1 MNLLHTGKD
10 LLRMNELA
18 AILLKYGFADVIRRL
33 GLSTPVE
40 HAGKLVRSS
49 MKPDM
54 LRMGTA
60 ERLRHA
66 MEEMGPTFVKLGQVL
81 ATRVDM
87 FPMDWIAEFEKLQD
101 QAQAVPFDTLKADIE
116 LSLGKPVDSLFAR
129 IDPEPIGVA
138 SIGQVHSALTR
149 RGQKVVLKVQKPG
162 IRDKIDSDLRLL
174 DQLAKLAAD
183 NSVELRRYRP
193 VELVR
198 EFKRSLTRELD
209 FTIEG
214 RNADRIRKNL
224 RQFKWLQIPKVYWDL
239 SSPTVQVQQHVE
251 GIPAKAV
258 ERLNEAGLDRELI
271 ARRGALAAWKMA
283 LEDGFFHADPH
294 PGNFIIMPG
303 NRIAMLDFGMVGKLS
318 HSRREQI
325 LQITRAVV
333 LREAEQCAG
342 VLSGWSDGQ
351 PIKFDQLVSDVEDV
365 ISQYPGVSIS
375 QLDISALLN
384 DITAL
389 VRNHN
394 LVLPSDI
401 ALFIKAIIT
410 LEGFGRL
417 LNPHFDLMSEA
428 EPLLKRMIRTRYS
441 PVRLAKSLSLRALDV
456 VDKVYAPP
464 PVPGQAAPGEAG
476 IDPRHLER
484 LITRIERGQYR
495 QVQTL
500 LVTGAA
506 GGVGLTAVEI
516 GKLMGATVI
525 AHARGADKLKVAQAA
540 GADHLVDDGE
550 DLRQRL
556 LEVTQTIH
564 GVHDQTKAIY
574 HENLLLRL
582 FCR

>member
-1 MNLLHTGKD
+1 
-10 LLRMNELA
+10 MNELA
-18 AILLKYGFADVIRRL
+18 TILLKYGFADVIRRL

-49 MKPDM
+49 MRPDM

-81 ATRVDM
+81 ATRVDL
-87 FPMDWIAEFEKLQD
+87 FPLDWIAEFEKLQD
-101 QAQAVPFDTLKADIE
+101 QATAIPYEELVPHLEAA
-116 LSLGKPVDSLFAR
+116 LGKSLESAFAR
-129 IDPEPIGVA
+129 IDPKPIGVA
-138 SIGQVHSALTR
+138 SIGQVHSGLTR
-149 RGQKVVLKVQKPG
+149 RGQKVVLKIQKPG
-162 IRDKIDSDLRLL
+162 IRAKIESDLRLL

-209 FTIEG
+209 FTIEA

-224 RQFKWLQIPKVYWDL
+224 RSLKWLTVPRVYWEL
-239 SSPTVQVQQHVE
+239 SSQTLQVQEHIQ
-251 GIPAKAV
+251 GIPARATD
-258 ERLNEAGLDRELI
+258 ELDAEGLDRVLI

-294 PGNFIIMPG
+294 PGNFIIQSG

-325 LQITRAVV
+325 LQITRSVV
-333 LREAEQCAG
+333 LREAEQCAA
-342 VLSGWSDGQ
+342 VLSNWSDGQ
-351 PIKFDQLVSDVEDV
+351 PVRFDQLVSDVEDV
-365 ISQYPGVSIS
+365 ISQYHGISLS
-375 QLDISALLN
+375 QLDITALLT

-417 LNPHFDLMSEA
+417 LNPDFDLMTEA

-464 PVPGQAAPGEAG
+464 HAG
-476 IDPRHLER
+476 NLPSQQEGSIDPRHLER
-484 LITRIERGQYR
+484 LVARLERGQYR
-495 QVQTL
+495 QVQAL
-500 LVTGAA
+500 LVSA
-506 GGVGLTAVEI
+506 GFIGGSLMLAGRVPPAPWEISLFGLIIFLGSA
-516 GKLMGATVI
+516 GWASWLMFVS
-525 AHARGADKLKVAQAA
+525 RRF
-540 GADHLVDDGE
+540 
-550 DLRQRL
+550 LR
-556 LEVTQTIH
+556 EW
-564 GVHDQTKAIY
+564 
-574 HENLLLRL
+574 E
-582 FCR
+582 

>member
-1 MNLLHTGKD
+1 
-10 LLRMNELA
+10 
-18 AILLKYGFADVIRRL
+18 
-33 GLSTPVE
+33 
-40 HAGKLVRSS
+40 
-49 MKPDM
+49 
-54 LRMGTA
+54 
-60 ERLRHA
+60 
-66 MEEMGPTFVKLGQVL
+66 MGPTFVKLGQVL

-283 LEDGFFHADPH
+283 LE
-294 PGNFIIMPG
+294 M
-303 NRIAMLDFGMVGKLS
+303 
-318 HSRREQI
+318 
-325 LQITRAVV
+325 
-333 LREAEQCAG
+333 
-342 VLSGWSDGQ
+342 
-351 PIKFDQLVSDVEDV
+351 
-365 ISQYPGVSIS
+365 
-375 QLDISALLN
+375 
-384 DITAL
+384 
-389 VRNHN
+389 
-394 LVLPSDI
+394 
-401 ALFIKAIIT
+401 
-410 LEGFGRL
+410 
-417 LNPHFDLMSEA
+417 
-428 EPLLKRMIRTRYS
+428 
-441 PVRLAKSLSLRALDV
+441 
-456 VDKVYAPP
+456 
-464 PVPGQAAPGEAG
+464 
-476 IDPRHLER
+476 R
-484 LITRIERGQYR
+484 LI
-495 QVQTL
+495 
-500 LVTGAA
+500 
-506 GGVGLTAVEI
+506 
-516 GKLMGATVI
+516 
-525 AHARGADKLKVAQAA
+525 
-540 GADHLVDDGE
+540 
-550 DLRQRL
+550 
-556 LEVTQTIH
+556 H
-564 GVHDQTKAIY
+564 GDIFDA
-574 HENLLLRL
+574 N
-582 FCR
+582 C

>member
-1 MNLLHTGKD
+1 MSILHTGKD

-18 AILLKYGFADVIRRL
+18 TILLKYGFADVIRRL

-49 MKPDM
+49 MRPDM

-81 ATRVDM
+81 ATRVDL
-87 FPMDWIAEFEKLQD
+87 FPLDWIAEFEKLQD
-101 QAQAVPFDTLKADIE
+101 QATAIPYEDLVPHIE
-116 LSLGKPVDSLFAR
+116 AALGKPLESAFAR
-129 IDPEPIGVA
+129 IDSKPIGVA
-138 SIGQVHSALTR
+138 SIGQVHSGLTR
-149 RGQKVVLKVQKPG
+149 RGQKVVLKIQKPG
-162 IRDKIDSDLRLL
+162 IRAKIESDLRLL

-209 FTIEG
+209 FTIEA
-214 RNADRIRKNL
+214 RNADRIRKNMRSL
-224 RQFKWLQIPKVYWDL
+224 KWLTVPRVYWEL
-239 SSPTVQVQQHVE
+239 SSQTLQVQEHIQ
-251 GIPAKAV
+251 GIPARATDQLDA
-258 ERLNEAGLDRELI
+258 EGLDRVLI

-294 PGNFIIMPG
+294 PGNFIIQSS

-325 LQITRAVV
+325 LQITRSVV
-333 LREAEQCAG
+333 LREAEQCAA
-342 VLSGWSDGQ
+342 VLSNWSDGQ
-351 PIKFDQLVSDVEDV
+351 PVRFDQLVSDVEDV
-365 ISQYPGVSIS
+365 ISQYHGVSLS
-375 QLDISALLN
+375 QLDISALLT

-417 LNPHFDLMSEA
+417 LNPDFDLMTEA

-464 PVPGQAAPGEAG
+464 HASNLPPQQEGS

-484 LITRIERGQYR
+484 LVARLERGQYR
-495 QVQTL
+495 QVQAL
-500 LVTGAA
+500 LVAA
-506 GGVGLTAVEI
+506 GFIGGSLMLAGRVPPAPWEISLFGLIIFLGSA
-516 GKLMGATVI
+516 GWASWLMFVS
-525 AHARGADKLKVAQAA
+525 RRF
-540 GADHLVDDGE
+540 
-550 DLRQRL
+550 LR
-556 LEVTQTIH
+556 EW
-564 GVHDQTKAIY
+564 
-574 HENLLLRL
+574 E
-582 FCR
+582 

>member
-1 MNLLHTGKD
+1 MSILHTGKD

-18 AILLKYGFADVIRRL
+18 TILLKYGFADVIRRL

-49 MKPDM
+49 MRPDM

-81 ATRVDM
+81 ATRVDL
-87 FPMDWIAEFEKLQD
+87 FPLDWIAEFEKLQD
-101 QAQAVPFDTLKADIE
+101 QATAIPYEELVPHLEAA
-116 LSLGKPVDSLFAR
+116 LGKSLESAFAR
-129 IDPEPIGVA
+129 IDPKPIGVA
-138 SIGQVHSALTR
+138 SIGQVHSGLTR
-149 RGQKVVLKVQKPG
+149 RGQKVVLKIQKPG
-162 IRDKIDSDLRLL
+162 IRAKIESDLRLL

-209 FTIEG
+209 FTIEA
-214 RNADRIRKNL
+214 RNADRIRKNMRSL
-224 RQFKWLQIPKVYWDL
+224 KWLTVPRVYWEL
-239 SSPTVQVQQHVE
+239 SSQTLQVQEHIQ
-251 GIPAKAV
+251 GIPARATDQLDA
-258 ERLNEAGLDRELI
+258 EGLDRVLI

-294 PGNFIIMPG
+294 PGNFIIQSS

-325 LQITRAVV
+325 LQITRSVV
-333 LREAEQCAG
+333 LREAEQCAA
-342 VLSGWSDGQ
+342 VLSNWSDGQ
-351 PIKFDQLVSDVEDV
+351 PVRFDQLVSDVEDV
-365 ISQYPGVSIS
+365 ISQYHGISLS
-375 QLDISALLN
+375 QLDISALLT

-417 LNPHFDLMSEA
+417 LNPDFDLMTEA

-464 PVPGQAAPGEAG
+464 HASNLPPQQEGS

-484 LITRIERGQYR
+484 LVARLERGQYR
-495 QVQTL
+495 QVQAL
-500 LVTGAA
+500 LVAA
-506 GGVGLTAVEI
+506 GFIGGSLMLAGRVPPAPWEISLFGLIIFLGSA
-516 GKLMGATVI
+516 GWASWLMFVS
-525 AHARGADKLKVAQAA
+525 RRF
-540 GADHLVDDGE
+540 
-550 DLRQRL
+550 LR
-556 LEVTQTIH
+556 EW
-564 GVHDQTKAIY
+564 
-574 HENLLLRL
+574 E
-582 FCR
+582 

>member
-1 MNLLHTGKD
+1 VSILHTGKD

-18 AILLKYGFADVIRRL
+18 TILLKYGFADVIRRL

-49 MKPDM
+49 MRPDM

-81 ATRVDM
+81 ATRVDL
-87 FPMDWIAEFEKLQD
+87 FPLDWIAEFEKLQD
-101 QAQAVPFDTLKADIE
+101 QATAIPYEELVPHLEAA
-116 LSLGKPVDSLFAR
+116 LGKSLESAFAR
-129 IDPEPIGVA
+129 IDPKPIGVA
-138 SIGQVHSALTR
+138 SIGQVHSGLTR
-149 RGQKVVLKVQKPG
+149 RGQKVVLKIQKPG
-162 IRDKIDSDLRLL
+162 IRAKIESDLRLL

-209 FTIEG
+209 FTIEA

-224 RQFKWLQIPKVYWDL
+224 RSLKWLTVPRVYWEL
-239 SSPTVQVQQHVE
+239 SSQTLQVQEHIQ
-251 GIPAKAV
+251 GIPARATD
-258 ERLNEAGLDRELI
+258 ELDAEGLDRVLI

-294 PGNFIIMPG
+294 PGNFIIQSG

-325 LQITRAVV
+325 LQITRSVV
-333 LREAEQCAG
+333 LREAEQCAA
-342 VLSGWSDGQ
+342 VLSNWSDGQ
-351 PIKFDQLVSDVEDV
+351 PVRFDQLVSDVEDV
-365 ISQYPGVSIS
+365 ISQYHGISLS
-375 QLDISALLN
+375 QLDITALLT

-417 LNPHFDLMSEA
+417 LNPDFDLMTEA

-464 PVPGQAAPGEAG
+464 HAG
-476 IDPRHLER
+476 NLPSQQEGSIDPRHLER
-484 LITRIERGQYR
+484 LVARLERGQYR
-495 QVQTL
+495 QVQAL
-500 LVTGAA
+500 LVSA
-506 GGVGLTAVEI
+506 GFIGGSLMLAGRVPPAPWEISLFGLIIFLGSA
-516 GKLMGATVI
+516 GWASWLMFVS
-525 AHARGADKLKVAQAA
+525 RRF
-540 GADHLVDDGE
+540 
-550 DLRQRL
+550 LR
-556 LEVTQTIH
+556 EW
-564 GVHDQTKAIY
+564 
-574 HENLLLRL
+574 E
-582 FCR
+582 

>member
-1 MNLLHTGKD
+1 
-10 LLRMNELA
+10 MNELA

-325 LQITRAVV
+325 L
-333 LREAEQCAG
+333 
-342 VLSGWSDGQ
+342 
-351 PIKFDQLVSDVEDV
+351 
-365 ISQYPGVSIS
+365 
-375 QLDISALLN
+375 
-384 DITAL
+384 
-389 VRNHN
+389 
-394 LVLPSDI
+394 
-401 ALFIKAIIT
+401 
-410 LEGFGRL
+410 
-417 LNPHFDLMSEA
+417 
-428 EPLLKRMIRTRYS
+428 
-441 PVRLAKSLSLRALDV
+441 
-456 VDKVYAPP
+456 
-464 PVPGQAAPGEAG
+464 
-476 IDPRHLER
+476 
-484 LITRIERGQYR
+484 
-495 QVQTL
+495 
-500 LVTGAA
+500 
-506 GGVGLTAVEI
+506 
-516 GKLMGATVI
+516 
-525 AHARGADKLKVAQAA
+525 
-540 GADHLVDDGE
+540 
-550 DLRQRL
+550 
-556 LEVTQTIH
+556 
-564 GVHDQTKAIY
+564 
-574 HENLLLRL
+574 
-582 FCR
+582 

>member
-1 MNLLHTGKD
+1 MSILHTGKD

-18 AILLKYGFADVIRRL
+18 TILLKYGFADVIRRL

-49 MKPDM
+49 MRPDM

-81 ATRVDM
+81 ATRVDL
-87 FPMDWIAEFEKLQD
+87 FPLDWIAEFEKLQD
-101 QAQAVPFDTLKADIE
+101 QATAIPYEELVPHLEAA
-116 LSLGKPVDSLFAR
+116 LGKSLESAFAR
-129 IDPEPIGVA
+129 IDPKPIGVA
-138 SIGQVHSALTR
+138 SIGQVHSGLTR
-149 RGQKVVLKVQKPG
+149 RGQKVVLKIQKPG
-162 IRDKIDSDLRLL
+162 IRAKIESDLRLL

-209 FTIEG
+209 FTIEA

-224 RQFKWLQIPKVYWDL
+224 RSLKWLTVPRVYWEL
-239 SSPTVQVQQHVE
+239 SSQTLQVQEHIQ
-251 GIPAKAV
+251 GIPARATD
-258 ERLNEAGLDRELI
+258 ELDAEGLDRVLI

-294 PGNFIIMPG
+294 PGNFIIQSG

-325 LQITRAVV
+325 LQITRSVV
-333 LREAEQCAG
+333 LREAEQCAA
-342 VLSGWSDGQ
+342 VLSNWSDGQ
-351 PIKFDQLVSDVEDV
+351 PVRFDQLVSDVEDV
-365 ISQYPGVSIS
+365 ISQYHGISLS
-375 QLDISALLN
+375 QLDITALLT

-417 LNPHFDLMSEA
+417 LNPDFDLMTEA

-464 PVPGQAAPGEAG
+464 HASNLPPQQEGS

-484 LITRIERGQYR
+484 LVARLERGQYR
-495 QVQTL
+495 QVQAL
-500 LVTGAA
+500 LVAA
-506 GGVGLTAVEI
+506 GFIGGSLMLAGRVPPAPWEISLFGLIIFLGSA
-516 GKLMGATVI
+516 GWASWLMFVS
-525 AHARGADKLKVAQAA
+525 RRF
-540 GADHLVDDGE
+540 
-550 DLRQRL
+550 LR
-556 LEVTQTIH
+556 EW
-564 GVHDQTKAIY
+564 
-574 HENLLLRL
+574 E
-582 FCR
+582 

>member
-116 LSLGKPVDSLFAR
+116 LSLGKPVDNLFAR

-365 ISQYPGVSIS
+365 ISQYHGVSIS

-441 PVRLAKSLSLRALDV
+441 VS
-456 VDKVYAPP
+456 YT
-464 PVPGQAAPGEAG
+464 
-476 IDPRHLER
+476 HL
-484 LITRIERGQYR
+484 
-495 QVQTL
+495 TL
-500 LVTGAA
+500 P
-506 GGVGLTAVEI
+506 
-516 GKLMGATVI
+516 
-525 AHARGADKLKVAQAA
+525 
-540 GADHLVDDGE
+540 
-550 DLRQRL
+550 
-556 LEVTQTIH
+556 
-564 GVHDQTKAIY
+564 TKA
-574 HENLLLRL
+574 
-582 FCR
+582 

>member
-1 MNLLHTGKD
+1 
-10 LLRMNELA
+10 MNELA
-18 AILLKYGFADVIRRL
+18 TILLKYGFADVIRRL

-49 MKPDM
+49 MRPDM

-81 ATRVDM
+81 ATRVDL
-87 FPMDWIAEFEKLQD
+87 FPLDWIAEFEKLQD
-101 QAQAVPFDTLKADIE
+101 QATAIPYEELVPHLEAA
-116 LSLGKPVDSLFAR
+116 LGKSLESAFAR
-129 IDPEPIGVA
+129 IDPKPIGVA
-138 SIGQVHSALTR
+138 SIGQVHSGLTR
-149 RGQKVVLKVQKPG
+149 RGQKVVLKIQKPG
-162 IRDKIDSDLRLL
+162 IRAKIESDLRLL

-209 FTIEG
+209 FTIEA

-224 RQFKWLQIPKVYWDL
+224 RSLKWLTVPRVYWEL
-239 SSPTVQVQQHVE
+239 SSQTLQVQEHIQ
-251 GIPAKAV
+251 GIPARATD
-258 ERLNEAGLDRELI
+258 ELDAEGLDRVLI

-294 PGNFIIMPG
+294 PGNFIIQSG

-325 LQITRAVV
+325 LQITRSVV
-333 LREAEQCAG
+333 LREAEQCAA
-342 VLSGWSDGQ
+342 VLSNWSDGQ
-351 PIKFDQLVSDVEDV
+351 PVRFDQLVSDVEDV
-365 ISQYPGVSIS
+365 ISQYHGISLS
-375 QLDISALLN
+375 QLDITALLT

-417 LNPHFDLMSEA
+417 LNPDFDLMTEA
-428 EPLLKRMIRTRYS
+428 EPLLKRIIRTRYS

-464 PVPGQAAPGEAG
+464 HAG
-476 IDPRHLER
+476 NLPSQQEGSIDPRHLER
-484 LITRIERGQYR
+484 LVARLERGQYR
-495 QVQTL
+495 QVQAL
-500 LVTGAA
+500 LVSA
-506 GGVGLTAVEI
+506 GFIGGSLMLAGRVPPAPWEISLFGLIIFLGSA
-516 GKLMGATVI
+516 GWASWLMFVS
-525 AHARGADKLKVAQAA
+525 RRF
-540 GADHLVDDGE
+540 
-550 DLRQRL
+550 LR
-556 LEVTQTIH
+556 EW
-564 GVHDQTKAIY
+564 
-574 HENLLLRL
+574 E
-582 FCR
+582 

>member
-1 MNLLHTGKD
+1 MSILHTGKD

-18 AILLKYGFADVIRRL
+18 TILLKYGFADVIRRL

-49 MKPDM
+49 MRPDM

-81 ATRVDM
+81 ATRVDL
-87 FPMDWIAEFEKLQD
+87 FPLDWIAEFEKLQD
-101 QAQAVPFDTLKADIE
+101 QATAIPYEDLVPHIE
-116 LSLGKPVDSLFAR
+116 AALGKPLESAFAR
-129 IDPEPIGVA
+129 IDSKPIGVA
-138 SIGQVHSALTR
+138 SIGQVHSGLTR
-149 RGQKVVLKVQKPG
+149 RGQKVVLKIQKPG
-162 IRDKIDSDLRLL
+162 IRAKIESDLRLL

-209 FTIEG
+209 FTIEA
-214 RNADRIRKNL
+214 RNADRIRKNMRSL
-224 RQFKWLQIPKVYWDL
+224 KWLTVPRVYWEL
-239 SSPTVQVQQHVE
+239 SSQTLQVQEHIQ
-251 GIPAKAV
+251 GIPARATDQLDA
-258 ERLNEAGLDRELI
+258 EGLDRVLI

-294 PGNFIIMPG
+294 PGNFIIQSS

-325 LQITRAVV
+325 LQITRSVV
-333 LREAEQCAG
+333 LREAEQCAA
-342 VLSGWSDGQ
+342 VLSNWSDGQ
-351 PIKFDQLVSDVEDV
+351 PVRFDQLVSDVEDV
-365 ISQYPGVSIS
+365 ISQYHGISLS
-375 QLDISALLN
+375 QLDISALLT

-417 LNPHFDLMSEA
+417 LNPDFDLMTEA

-464 PVPGQAAPGEAG
+464 HASNLPPQQEGS

-484 LITRIERGQYR
+484 LVARLERGQYR
-495 QVQTL
+495 QVQAL
-500 LVTGAA
+500 LVAA
-506 GGVGLTAVEI
+506 GFIGGSLMLAGRVPPAPWEISLFGLIIFLGSA
-516 GKLMGATVI
+516 GWASWLMFVS
-525 AHARGADKLKVAQAA
+525 RRF
-540 GADHLVDDGE
+540 
-550 DLRQRL
+550 LR
-556 LEVTQTIH
+556 EW
-564 GVHDQTKAIY
+564 
-574 HENLLLRL
+574 E
-582 FCR
+582 

>member
-101 QAQAVPFDTLKADIE
+101 QAQAVPFESLKADIE
-116 LSLGKPVDSLFAR
+116 ASLGKPVDSLFAR
-129 IDPEPIGVA
+129 IDPAPIGAA

-183 NSVELRRYRP
+183 NSLELRRYRP

-239 SSPTVQVQQHVE
+239 SSPTVQVQQHIE

-258 ERLNEAGLDRELI
+258 ERLDDAGLDRELI

-365 ISQYPGVSIS
+365 ISQYHGVSIS
-375 QLDISALLN
+375 QLDITALLN

-464 PVPGQAAPGEAG
+464 PVPGQTSPGEAG

-500 LVTGAA
+500 LITG
-506 GGVGLTAVEI
+506 GLV
-516 GKLMGATVI
+516 
-525 AHARGADKLKVAQAA
+525 A
-540 GADHLVDDGE
+540 GAIMLSGRVPPAPWGISVFGFIIFLSSAGWAGWLMFVSRRF
-550 DLRQRL
+550 LR
-556 LEVTQTIH
+556 EW
-564 GVHDQTKAIY
+564 
-574 HENLLLRL
+574 E
-582 FCR
+582 

>member
-1 MNLLHTGKD
+1 MSILHTGKD

-18 AILLKYGFADVIRRL
+18 TILLKYGFADVIRRL

-49 MKPDM
+49 MRPDM

-81 ATRVDM
+81 ATRVDL
-87 FPMDWIAEFEKLQD
+87 FPLDWIAEFEKLQD
-101 QAQAVPFDTLKADIE
+101 QATAIPYEELVPHLEAA
-116 LSLGKPVDSLFAR
+116 LGKSLESAFAR
-129 IDPEPIGVA
+129 IDPKPIGVA
-138 SIGQVHSALTR
+138 SIGQVHSGLTR
-149 RGQKVVLKVQKPG
+149 RGQKVVLKIQKPG
-162 IRDKIDSDLRLL
+162 IRAKIESDLRLL

-209 FTIEG
+209 FTIEA

-224 RQFKWLQIPKVYWDL
+224 RSLKWLTVPKVYWEL
-239 SSPTVQVQQHVE
+239 SSQTLQVQEHIQ
-251 GIPAKAV
+251 GIPARATDQLDA
-258 ERLNEAGLDRELI
+258 EGLDRVLI

-294 PGNFIIMPG
+294 PGNFIIQSG

-325 LQITRAVV
+325 LQITRSVV
-333 LREAEQCAG
+333 LREAEQCAA
-342 VLSGWSDGQ
+342 VLSNWSDGQ
-351 PIKFDQLVSDVEDV
+351 PVRFDQLVSDVEDV
-365 ISQYPGVSIS
+365 ISQYHGISLS
-375 QLDISALLN
+375 QLDITALLT

-417 LNPHFDLMSEA
+417 LNPDFDLMTEA

-464 PVPGQAAPGEAG
+464 HAG
-476 IDPRHLER
+476 NLPSQQEGSIDPRHLER
-484 LITRIERGQYR
+484 LVARLERGQYR
-495 QVQTL
+495 QVQAL
-500 LVTGAA
+500 LVSA
-506 GGVGLTAVEI
+506 GFIGGSLMLAGRVPPAPWEISLFGLIIFLGSA
-516 GKLMGATVI
+516 GWASWLMFVS
-525 AHARGADKLKVAQAA
+525 RRF
-540 GADHLVDDGE
+540 
-550 DLRQRL
+550 LR
-556 LEVTQTIH
+556 EW
-564 GVHDQTKAIY
+564 
-574 HENLLLRL
+574 E
-582 FCR
+582 

>member
-1 MNLLHTGKD
+1 MSILHTGKD

-18 AILLKYGFADVIRRL
+18 TILLKYGFADVIRRL

-49 MKPDM
+49 MRPDM

-81 ATRVDM
+81 ATRVDL
-87 FPMDWIAEFEKLQD
+87 FPLDWIAEFEKLQD
-101 QAQAVPFDTLKADIE
+101 QATAIPYEE
-116 LSLGKPVDSLFAR
+116 LAPHLEAALGKSLESAFAR
-129 IDPEPIGVA
+129 IDPKPIGVA
-138 SIGQVHSALTR
+138 SIGQVHSGLTR
-149 RGQKVVLKVQKPG
+149 RGQKVVLKIQKPG
-162 IRDKIDSDLRLL
+162 IRAKIESDLRLL

-209 FTIEG
+209 FTIEA

-224 RQFKWLQIPKVYWDL
+224 RSLKWLTVPRVYWEL
-239 SSPTVQVQQHVE
+239 SSQTLQVQEHIQ
-251 GIPAKAV
+251 GIPARATDQLDA
-258 ERLNEAGLDRELI
+258 EGLDRVLI

-294 PGNFIIMPG
+294 PGNFIIQSS

-325 LQITRAVV
+325 LQITRSVV
-333 LREAEQCAG
+333 LREAEQCAA
-342 VLSGWSDGQ
+342 VLSNWSDGQ
-351 PIKFDQLVSDVEDV
+351 PVRFDQLVSDVEDV
-365 ISQYPGVSIS
+365 ISQYHGISLS
-375 QLDISALLN
+375 QLDISALLT

-417 LNPHFDLMSEA
+417 LNPDFDLMTEA

-464 PVPGQAAPGEAG
+464 HASNLPPQQEGS

-484 LITRIERGQYR
+484 LVARLERGQYR
-495 QVQTL
+495 QVQAL
-500 LVTGAA
+500 LVAA
-506 GGVGLTAVEI
+506 GFIGGSLMLAGRVPPAPWEISLFGLIIFLGSA
-516 GKLMGATVI
+516 GWASWLMFVS
-525 AHARGADKLKVAQAA
+525 RRF
-540 GADHLVDDGE
+540 
-550 DLRQRL
+550 LR
-556 LEVTQTIH
+556 EW
-564 GVHDQTKAIY
+564 
-574 HENLLLRL
+574 E
-582 FCR
+582 

>member
-1 MNLLHTGKD
+1 MSILHTGKD

-18 AILLKYGFADVIRRL
+18 TILLKYGFADVIRRL

-49 MKPDM
+49 MRPDM

-81 ATRVDM
+81 ATRVDL
-87 FPMDWIAEFEKLQD
+87 FPLDWIAEFEKLQD
-101 QAQAVPFDTLKADIE
+101 QATAIPYEELVPHIE
-116 LSLGKPVDSLFAR
+116 AALGKPLESAFAR
-129 IDPEPIGVA
+129 IDSKPIGVA
-138 SIGQVHSALTR
+138 SIGQVHSGLTR
-149 RGQKVVLKVQKPG
+149 RGQKVVLKIQKPG
-162 IRDKIDSDLRLL
+162 IRAKIESDLRLL

-209 FTIEG
+209 FTIEA
-214 RNADRIRKNL
+214 RNADRIRKNMRSL
-224 RQFKWLQIPKVYWDL
+224 KWLTVPRVYWEL
-239 SSPTVQVQQHVE
+239 SSQTLQVQEHIQ
-251 GIPAKAV
+251 GIPARATDQLDA
-258 ERLNEAGLDRELI
+258 EGLDRVLI

-294 PGNFIIMPG
+294 PGNFIIQSS

-325 LQITRAVV
+325 LQITRSVV
-333 LREAEQCAG
+333 LREAEQCAA
-342 VLSGWSDGQ
+342 VLSNWSDGQ
-351 PIKFDQLVSDVEDV
+351 PVRFDQLVSDVEDV
-365 ISQYPGVSIS
+365 ISQYHGISLS
-375 QLDISALLN
+375 QLDISALLT

-417 LNPHFDLMSEA
+417 LNPDFDLMTEA

-464 PVPGQAAPGEAG
+464 HASNLPPQQEGS

-484 LITRIERGQYR
+484 LVARLERGQYR
-495 QVQTL
+495 QVQAL
-500 LVTGAA
+500 LVAA
-506 GGVGLTAVEI
+506 GFIGGSLMLAGRVPPAPWEISLFGLI
-516 GKLMGATVI
+516 IFLGS
-525 AHARGADKLKVAQAA
+525 A
-540 GADHLVDDGE
+540 GWGSWLLFLSRRF
-550 DLRQRL
+550 LR
-556 LEVTQTIH
+556 EW
-564 GVHDQTKAIY
+564 
-574 HENLLLRL
+574 E
-582 FCR
+582 

>member
-1 MNLLHTGKD
+1 VSILHTGKD

-18 AILLKYGFADVIRRL
+18 TILLKYGFADVIRRL

-49 MKPDM
+49 MRPDM

-81 ATRVDM
+81 ATRVDL
-87 FPMDWIAEFEKLQD
+87 FPLDWIAEFEKLQD
-101 QAQAVPFDTLKADIE
+101 QATAIPYEELVPHLEAA
-116 LSLGKPVDSLFAR
+116 LGKSLESAFAR
-129 IDPEPIGVA
+129 IDPKPIGVA
-138 SIGQVHSALTR
+138 SIGQVHSGLTR
-149 RGQKVVLKVQKPG
+149 RGQKVVLKIQKPG
-162 IRDKIDSDLRLL
+162 IRAKIESDLRLL

-209 FTIEG
+209 FTIEA

-224 RQFKWLQIPKVYWDL
+224 RSLKWLTVPRVYWEL
-239 SSPTVQVQQHVE
+239 SSQTLQVQEHIQ
-251 GIPAKAV
+251 GIPARATD
-258 ERLNEAGLDRELI
+258 ELDAEGLDRVLI

-294 PGNFIIMPG
+294 PGNFIIQSG

-325 LQITRAVV
+325 LQITRSVV
-333 LREAEQCAG
+333 LREAEQCAA
-342 VLSGWSDGQ
+342 VLSNWSDGQ
-351 PIKFDQLVSDVEDV
+351 PVRFDQLVSDVEDV
-365 ISQYPGVSIS
+365 ISQYHGISLS
-375 QLDISALLN
+375 QLDITALLT

-417 LNPHFDLMSEA
+417 LNPDFDLMTEA
-428 EPLLKRMIRTRYS
+428 EPLLKRIIRTRYS

-464 PVPGQAAPGEAG
+464 HAG
-476 IDPRHLER
+476 NLPSQQEGSIDPRHLER
-484 LITRIERGQYR
+484 LVARLERGQYR
-495 QVQTL
+495 QVQAL
-500 LVTGAA
+500 LVSA
-506 GGVGLTAVEI
+506 GFIGGSLMLAGRVPPAPWEISLFGLIIFLGSA
-516 GKLMGATVI
+516 GWASWLMFVS
-525 AHARGADKLKVAQAA
+525 RRF
-540 GADHLVDDGE
+540 
-550 DLRQRL
+550 LR
-556 LEVTQTIH
+556 EW
-564 GVHDQTKAIY
+564 
-574 HENLLLRL
+574 E
-582 FCR
+582 

>member
-1 MNLLHTGKD
+1 MSILHTGKD

-18 AILLKYGFADVIRRL
+18 TILLKYGFADVIRRL

-49 MKPDM
+49 MRPDM

-81 ATRVDM
+81 ATRVDL
-87 FPMDWIAEFEKLQD
+87 FPLDWIAEFEKLQD
-101 QAQAVPFDTLKADIE
+101 QATAIPYEELVPHIE
-116 LSLGKPVDSLFAR
+116 AALGKPLESAFAR
-129 IDPEPIGVA
+129 IDSKPIGVA
-138 SIGQVHSALTR
+138 SIGQVHSGLTR
-149 RGQKVVLKVQKPG
+149 RGQKVVLKIQKPG
-162 IRDKIDSDLRLL
+162 IRAKIESDLRLL

-209 FTIEG
+209 FTIEA
-214 RNADRIRKNL
+214 RNADRIRKNMRSL
-224 RQFKWLQIPKVYWDL
+224 KWLTVPRVYWEL
-239 SSPTVQVQQHVE
+239 SSQTLQVQEHIQ
-251 GIPAKAV
+251 GIPARATDQLDA
-258 ERLNEAGLDRELI
+258 EGLDRVLI

-294 PGNFIIMPG
+294 PGNFIIQSS

-325 LQITRAVV
+325 LQITRSVV
-333 LREAEQCAG
+333 LREAEQCAA
-342 VLSGWSDGQ
+342 VLSNWSDGQ
-351 PIKFDQLVSDVEDV
+351 PVRFDQLVSDVEDV
-365 ISQYPGVSIS
+365 ISQYHGISLS
-375 QLDISALLN
+375 QLDISALLT

-417 LNPHFDLMSEA
+417 LNPDFDLMTEA

-464 PVPGQAAPGEAG
+464 HASNLPPQQEGS

-484 LITRIERGQYR
+484 LVARLERGQYR
-495 QVQTL
+495 QVQAL
-500 LVTGAA
+500 LVAA
-506 GGVGLTAVEI
+506 GFIGGSLMLAGRVPPAPWEISLFGLIIFLGSA
-516 GKLMGATVI
+516 GWASWLMFVS
-525 AHARGADKLKVAQAA
+525 RRF
-540 GADHLVDDGE
+540 
-550 DLRQRL
+550 LR
-556 LEVTQTIH
+556 EW
-564 GVHDQTKAIY
+564 
-574 HENLLLRL
+574 E
-582 FCR
+582 

>member
-1 MNLLHTGKD
+1 MSILHTGKD

-18 AILLKYGFADVIRRL
+18 TILLKYGFADVIRRL

-49 MKPDM
+49 MRPDM

-81 ATRVDM
+81 ATRVDL
-87 FPMDWIAEFEKLQD
+87 FPLDWIAEFEKLQD
-101 QAQAVPFDTLKADIE
+101 QATAIPYEELVPHLEAA
-116 LSLGKPVDSLFAR
+116 LGKSLESAFAR
-129 IDPEPIGVA
+129 IDPKPIGVA
-138 SIGQVHSALTR
+138 SIGQVHSGLTR
-149 RGQKVVLKVQKPG
+149 RGQKVVLKIQKPG
-162 IRDKIDSDLRLL
+162 IRAKIESDLRLL

-209 FTIEG
+209 FTIEA

-224 RQFKWLQIPKVYWDL
+224 RSLKWLTVPRVYWEL
-239 SSPTVQVQQHVE
+239 SSQTLQVQEHIQ
-251 GIPAKAV
+251 GIPARATDQLDA
-258 ERLNEAGLDRELI
+258 EGLDRVLI

-294 PGNFIIMPG
+294 PGNFIIQSS

-325 LQITRAVV
+325 LQITRSVV
-333 LREAEQCAG
+333 LREAEQCAA
-342 VLSGWSDGQ
+342 VLSNWSDGQ
-351 PIKFDQLVSDVEDV
+351 PVRFDQLVSDVEDV
-365 ISQYPGVSIS
+365 ISQYHGISLS
-375 QLDISALLN
+375 QLDISALLT

-417 LNPHFDLMSEA
+417 LNPDFDLMTEA

-464 PVPGQAAPGEAG
+464 HAG
-476 IDPRHLER
+476 NLPSQQEGSIDPRHLER
-484 LITRIERGQYR
+484 LVARLERGQYR
-495 QVQTL
+495 QVQAL
-500 LVTGAA
+500 LVSA
-506 GGVGLTAVEI
+506 GFIGGSLMLAGRVPPAPWEISLFGLIIFLGSA
-516 GKLMGATVI
+516 GWASWLMFVS
-525 AHARGADKLKVAQAA
+525 RRF
-540 GADHLVDDGE
+540 
-550 DLRQRL
+550 LR
-556 LEVTQTIH
+556 EW
-564 GVHDQTKAIY
+564 
-574 HENLLLRL
+574 E
-582 FCR
+582 

>member
-1 MNLLHTGKD
+1 MSILHTGKD

-18 AILLKYGFADVIRRL
+18 TILLKYGFADVIRRL

-49 MKPDM
+49 MRPDM

-81 ATRVDM
+81 ATRVDL
-87 FPMDWIAEFEKLQD
+87 FPLDWIAEFEKLQD
-101 QAQAVPFDTLKADIE
+101 QATAIPYEELVPHLEAA
-116 LSLGKPVDSLFAR
+116 LGKSLESAFAR
-129 IDPEPIGVA
+129 IDPKPIGVA
-138 SIGQVHSALTR
+138 SIGQVHSGLTR
-149 RGQKVVLKVQKPG
+149 RGQKVVLKIQKPG
-162 IRDKIDSDLRLL
+162 IRAKIESDLRLL

-209 FTIEG
+209 FTIEA

-224 RQFKWLQIPKVYWDL
+224 RSLKWLTVPRVYWEL
-239 SSPTVQVQQHVE
+239 SSQTLQVQEHIQ
-251 GIPAKAV
+251 GIPARATD
-258 ERLNEAGLDRELI
+258 ELDAEGLDRVLI

-294 PGNFIIMPG
+294 PGNFIIQSG

-325 LQITRAVV
+325 LQITRSVV
-333 LREAEQCAG
+333 LREAEQCAA
-342 VLSGWSDGQ
+342 VLSNWSDGQ
-351 PIKFDQLVSDVEDV
+351 PVRFDQLVSDVEDV
-365 ISQYPGVSIS
+365 ISQYHGISLS
-375 QLDISALLN
+375 QLDITALLT

-417 LNPHFDLMSEA
+417 LNPDFDLMTEA

-464 PVPGQAAPGEAG
+464 HAG
-476 IDPRHLER
+476 NLPSQQEGSIDPRHLER
-484 LITRIERGQYR
+484 LVARLERGQYR
-495 QVQTL
+495 QVQAL
-500 LVTGAA
+500 LVSA
-506 GGVGLTAVEI
+506 GFIGGSLMLAGRVPPAPWEISLFGLIIFLGSA
-516 GKLMGATVI
+516 GWASWLMFVS
-525 AHARGADKLKVAQAA
+525 RRF
-540 GADHLVDDGE
+540 
-550 DLRQRL
+550 LR
-556 LEVTQTIH
+556 EW
-564 GVHDQTKAIY
+564 
-574 HENLLLRL
+574 E
-582 FCR
+582 